1 MKNNIKRPS
10 SETAK
15 PKKLLL
21 FPDDPLIDVLKPDY
35 YIIVDPSTLTEIDE
49 GGANLYGDPDPDPD
63 PDPTPTPTYLE
74 PPNIDDIKLISKT
87 VFTDKNKNQF
97 VDFVFEIR
105 NHVGDEV
112 IGVNGYGQ

>member
-35 YIIVDPSTLTEIDE
+35 YRIVDPSTLTDFDD
-49 GGANLYGDPDPDPD
+49 GANVKGSEAGEVVDPPLPV
-63 PDPTPTPTYLE
+63 PTELE
-74 PPNIDDIKLISKT
+74 PPNIDDIKFISKT
-87 VFTDKNKNQF
+87 LFTDKNKNQF

>member
-35 YIIVDPSTLTEIDE
+35 YRIVDPSTLTDFDD
-49 GGANLYGDPDPDPD
+49 GANVKGDPDPDPD
-63 PDPTPTPTYLE
+63 PDPTPTPTELA
-74 PPNIDDIKLISKT
+74 PPNIDDIKFISKT
-87 VFTDKNKNQF
+87 LFTDKNKNQF

>member
-35 YIIVDPSTLTEIDE
+35 YRIVDPSTLNDFDDGEYVKGAEEVVDPPLPVPTE
-49 GGANLYGDPDPDPD
+49 
-63 PDPTPTPTYLE
+63 LE
-74 PPNIDDIKLISKT
+74 PPNIDDIKFISKT
-87 VFTDKNKNQF
+87 IFTDKNKNQF

>member
-35 YIIVDPSTLTEIDE
+35 YIVVDPSTLTEIYEDE
-49 GGANLYGDPDPDPD
+49 AAVKGSEGSEDPPPL
-63 PDPTPTPTYLE
+63 PVPTELE
-74 PPNIDDIKLISKT
+74 PPNIDDIKFISKT
-87 VFTDKNKNQF
+87 LFTDKNKNQF

>member
-21 FPDDPLIDVLKPDY
+21 FPDDPLIDVLKPEY
-35 YIIVDPSTLTEIDE
+35 YIIVDPSTLTEISE
-49 GGANLYGDPDPDPD
+49 GGGNVKGAEEVVDPPPL
-63 PDPTPTPTYLE
+63 PVPTELE
-74 PPNIDDIKLISKT
+74 PPNIDDIKFISKNI
-87 VFTDKNKNQF
+87 FTDKNKNQF